1 MTRKLVVY
9 VDYGVYVDVPDDLDW
24 DSDEGYLFVREQA
37 VNTMREHGWGEV
49 LASATY
55 EIEDVSNEFK
65 EDN

>member
-24 DSDEGYLFVREQA
+24 DTDEGYLFVREKA
-37 VNTMREHGWGEV
+37 LSTMWEHGYAEV

-55 EIEDVSNEFK
+55 EIEDVSGEFE